1 MRKITKKR
9 SHKAGLPPGSL
20 VHIGEKKVE
29 KAKITLIHYDE
40 DSSEE
45 RVLDTVE
52 ECFPAERPSTG
63 VTWVNVDGVHDIDVL
78 EKLGNAYGLH
88 PLTVE
93 DILNTDQRPKL
104 EDYDDY
110 LFVVLKMAWPDEGTL
125 HFQAEQLA
133 VVIGRGYVM
142 TFQEKEVDLF
152 GPIRERIRTGKGR
165 IRKHGADYL
174 AYSILDTTVDHYF
187 LLLEDMEESIEKLES
202 TILAEADG
210 DVLHVIQLMKRELI
224 YLRRS
229 VWPLREVIGGLQRGD
244 SPLVSDSTQIYL
256 RDVYD
261 HTIQVI
267 DTMESF
273 RDLNAGILEL
283 HLSTISNRMNSIMKV
298 LTIIATIFIP
308 LTFIAGV
315 YGMNFEYMPELKWT
329 WGYPAALA
337 IMSFIGFLMLL
348 FFRRKGWL

>member
-52 ECFPAERPSTG
+52 ECFPAKRPSTG

-110 LFVVLKMAWPDEGTL
+110 LFVVLKMAWPDEGYT
-125 HFQAEQLA
+125 
-133 VVIGRGYVM
+133 
-142 TFQEKEVDLF
+142 
-152 GPIRERIRTGKGR
+152 
-165 IRKHGADYL
+165 
-174 AYSILDTTVDHYF
+174 
-187 LLLEDMEESIEKLES
+187 
-202 TILAEADG
+202 
-210 DVLHVIQLMKRELI
+210 
-224 YLRRS
+224 
-229 VWPLREVIGGLQRGD
+229 
-244 SPLVSDSTQIYL
+244 
-256 RDVYD
+256 
-261 HTIQVI
+261 
-267 DTMESF
+267 
-273 RDLNAGILEL
+273 
-283 HLSTISNRMNSIMKV
+283 
-298 LTIIATIFIP
+298 
-308 LTFIAGV
+308 
-315 YGMNFEYMPELKWT
+315 
-329 WGYPAALA
+329 AL
-337 IMSFIGFLMLL
+337 
-348 FFRRKGWL
+348 

>member
-1 MRKITKKR
+1 
-9 SHKAGLPPGSL
+9 
-20 VHIGEKKVE
+20 
-29 KAKITLIHYDE
+29 
-40 DSSEE
+40 
-45 RVLDTVE
+45 
-52 ECFPAERPSTG
+52 
-63 VTWVNVDGVHDIDVL
+63 
-78 EKLGNAYGLH
+78 
-88 PLTVE
+88 
-93 DILNTDQRPKL
+93 
-104 EDYDDY
+104 
-110 LFVVLKMAWPDEGTL
+110 
-125 HFQAEQLA
+125 
-133 VVIGRGYVM
+133 M

-152 GPIRERIRTGKGR
+152 GPIRERIRTAKGR

-174 AYSILDTTVDHYF
+174 AYTILDTAVDHYF

-308 LTFIAGV
+308 LTFIAGI

-337 IMSFIGFLMLL
+337 IMSFLGFLMLF